1 MFPDTPA
8 LICVMF
14 FFLTDEVTMSQDC
27 SLKDI
32 KALAK
37 DACKVKLTA
46 TVPKLIVSLRL
57 SVYCMFEVLK
67 SS

>member
-1 MFPDTPA
+1 M
-8 LICVMF
+8 CYV

-67 SS
+67 SSWFPYVF